1 MEQAPD
7 MNAPQERTARNCL
20 RSGVLLLGVA
30 ALVAGTGW
38 GLVWSRGKAIDPT
51 DDDRPIESASR
62 VRVEDGLAVIKVAPA
77 AQKHNGIVTSR
88 LAPAPFHRQI
98 RAYGSVLDLSKL
110 TDLSN
115 QYAGAT
121 SQLQTAEAK
130 LAASKSAFERA
141 KHLYESQRVV
151 SLAQYQTA
159 ELAFRVDTAVLAA
172 AQSQVRTLTATAYQ
186 EWGTALGKSLV
197 EQTPLVK
204 HLIERDD
211 YLLQVTLPPGVTMK
225 EAPLT
230 ASVELG
236 HHPDTVITFI
246 SPATRTDPKIQGI
259 SYFYKAPASS
269 GLLPGMNVLAF
280 LPSDTTVDGVKVPA
294 DAVVWWQ
301 DRAWIYRRTDSDSFV
316 RMAIATDLPAP
327 GGGYVV
333 AGLDRP
339 VDIVTRGPQLL
350 LSEEFRSQAKPD
362 ED

>member
-1 MEQAPD
+1 MSPSGQ
-7 MNAPQERTARNCL
+7 RTAGSSRRNRAFFIAL
-20 RSGVLLLGVA
+20 A
-30 ALVAGTGW
+30 AAVVAGLGW
-38 GLVWSRGKAIDPT
+38 GLVWSRGKAIEKP
-51 DDDRPIESASR
+51 DDDQPIESASR
-62 VRVEDGLAVIKVAPA
+62 VTVEDGLTVVKVAAA
-77 AQKHNGIVTSR
+77 AQKHNGIVTTR

-98 RAYGSVLDLSKL
+98 RAYGMVLDLTKL

-115 QYAGAT
+115 QYANAT
-121 SQLQTAEAK
+121 SQLQTAEAR
-130 LAASKSAFERA
+130 LAASKSAYERA
-141 KHLYESQRVV
+141 QNLYESQHVV
-151 SLAQYQTA
+151 SLAQFQAA
-159 ELAFRVDTAVLAA
+159 ESAFRVDTAAVAA

-230 ASVELG
+230 ALVELG
-236 HHPDTVITFI
+236 HHPDTAITFI
-246 SPATRTDPKIQGI
+246 SPATRTDSKIQGI

-280 LPSDTTVDGVKVPA
+280 LRSDTTVDGVKVPA

-301 DRAWIYRRTDSDSFV
+301 DRTWIYRRTGSDSFV
-316 RMAIATDLPAP
+316 RMSISTDLPAP
-327 GGGYVV
+327 DGGYVV
-333 AGLDRP
+333 AGLVRP
-339 VDIVTRGPQLL
+339 IDIVTRGPQLL